1 MNQSNPKLKIE
12 NQAPP
17 ERFAQASRKL
27 PDRVILAHDWLT
39 GMRGGERVLEVL
51 CRSFPKA
58 PIYTLIHNPAAVSDV
73 INAHPVT
80 TSWLQ
85 RVPGIRQHYRY
96 FLPFFPDAIERLQPM
111 AADLLISTSHCVA
124 KGLPPPK
131 GARHLCYCFTPMR
144 YAWLFYEEY
153 FGKNTLKKMALT
165 PYLSRLRAWDRATCD
180 RVDRFVALSRHVQKR
195 IQTFYGREA
204 DVVYPPVNTS
214 FWTPAPPESVGTPR
228 LDQRSEVR
236 SQRSEVDNHE
246 STIRNQ
252 QYIHTSR
259 ASGAYDLIVSA
270 LVPYKKIELA
280 VRAYTR
286 LGYPLKIV
294 GMGTQ
299 STRLRRMA
307 GARIEFL
314 GRLEDER
321 IRDLYRHCR
330 LLVFPGEEDFGI
342 VPVEAQACGRPVVA
356 YGIGGVLETVVD
368 GQTGIF
374 FHAQTEAALL
384 GAIEQGAATTWDPVA
399 IRANA
404 ERFSEANFISGLTA
418 SISKCMGT

>member
-1 MNQSNPKLKIE
+1 MAKFTEQFNRQSAIE

-17 ERFAQASRKL
+17 ERFAQASQKF

-51 CRSFPKA
+51 CRSFPRA

-80 TSWLQ
+80 TAWLQ

-96 FLPFFPDAIERLQPM
+96 FLPFFPGAIERLQPTD
-111 AADLLISTSHCVA
+111 ADLLISTSHCVA
-124 KGLPPPK
+124 KGLRPPK

-153 FGKNTLKKMALT
+153 FGKNALKKMALT
-165 PYLSRLRAWDRATCD
+165 PYLNRLRAWDHATCN

-195 IQTFYGREA
+195 ILTFYGREA

-214 FWTPAPPESVGTPR
+214 FWTPAPAES
-228 LDQRSEVR
+228 
-236 SQRSEVDNHE
+236 
-246 STIRNQ
+246 
-252 QYIHTSR
+252 
-259 ASGAYDLIVSA
+259 AGAYDLIVSA
-270 LVPYKKIELA
+270 LVPYKKIEIA

-294 GMGTQ
+294 GTGTQ
-299 STRLRRMA
+299 YTRLRRMA
-307 GARIEFL
+307 GACIEFL
-314 GRLEDER
+314 GRLDDER
-321 IRDLYRHCR
+321 VRDLYRHCR
-330 LLVFPGEEDFGI
+330 LLIFPGEEDFGI

-356 YGIGGVLETVVD
+356 YGIGGVRETIVD

-374 FHAQTEAALL
+374 FHVQTEAALL
-384 GAIEQGAATTWDPVA
+384 AAIEQAVTIRWDPAV

-418 SISKCMGT
+418 SIARCMGT

>member
-1 MNQSNPKLKIE
+1 MTALSKQFNQQSEIG
-12 NQAPP
+12 NQKFSP
-17 ERFAQASRKL
+17 
-27 PDRVILAHDWLT
+27 RVLLAHDWLT

-51 CRSFPKA
+51 CRSFPQA

-73 INAHPVT
+73 INTHAVI

-85 RVPGIRQHYRY
+85 HIPGIRQNYRY

-111 AADLLISTSHCVA
+111 AANLLISTSHCVA
-124 KGLPPPK
+124 KGLRPPK

-153 FGKNTLKKMALT
+153 FGHNPLKKMALT
-165 PYLSRLRAWDRATCD
+165 PYLNRLRAWDRATCD

-195 IQTFYGREA
+195 ILAFYGREA

-214 FWTPAPPESVGTPR
+214 FWTPASAETADADSSGRSASAELGAPR
-228 LDQRSEVR
+228 LVPRSF
-236 SQRSEVDNHE
+236 SEGGSALHA
-246 STIRNQ
+246 
-252 QYIHTSR
+252 SR

-280 VRAYTR
+280 VRAYNR

-294 GMGTQ
+294 GAGTQ
-299 STRLRRMA
+299 YKRLRRMA

-314 GRLEDER
+314 GQLDDER
-321 IRDLYRHCR
+321 IRDLYRNCR

-356 YGIGGVLETVVD
+356 YGVGGVLETVVD

-374 FHAQTEAALL
+374 FHAQTEEALL
-384 GAIEQGAATTWDPVA
+384 AAVEQAAATTWDPVA

-404 ERFSEANFISGLTA
+404 ERFSEADFISGLSA
-418 SISKCMGT
+418 SIARCMGT

>member
-1 MNQSNPKLKIE
+1 M
-12 NQAPP
+12 
-17 ERFAQASRKL
+17 
-27 PDRVILAHDWLT
+27 
-39 GMRGGERVLEVL
+39 
-51 CRSFPKA
+51 
-58 PIYTLIHNPAAVSDV
+58 
-73 INAHPVT
+73 
-80 TSWLQ
+80 
-85 RVPGIRQHYRY
+85 
-96 FLPFFPDAIERLQPM
+96 
-111 AADLLISTSHCVA
+111 
-124 KGLPPPK
+124 
-131 GARHLCYCFTPMR
+131 
-144 YAWLFYEEY
+144 
-153 FGKNTLKKMALT
+153 
-165 PYLSRLRAWDRATCD
+165 
-180 RVDRFVALSRHVQKR
+180 DRFVALSRHVQKR

>member
-1 MNQSNPKLKIE
+1 MDQSNQKSKIE
-12 NQAPP
+12 NRQFSPN
-17 ERFAQASRKL
+17 
-27 PDRVILAHDWLT
+27 RVIMAHDWLT

-51 CRSFPKA
+51 CRSFPQA
-58 PIYTLIHNPAAVSDV
+58 SIYTLIHNPAAVSDV
-73 INAHPVT
+73 INAHPVM

-96 FLPFFPDAIERLQPM
+96 FLPFFPGAIERLQPM

-124 KGLPPPK
+124 KGLRPPQ
-131 GARHLCYCFTPMR
+131 GTRHLCYCFTPMR

-153 FGKNTLKKMALT
+153 FGGNPLKKMALT
-165 PYLSRLRAWDRATCD
+165 PYLSRLRAWDRATCN

-195 IQTFYGREA
+195 ILTFYGREA

-214 FWTPAPPESVGTPR
+214 FWTPASPENLDALSAEALAKADPRSLLREAAPAFAKPASVGAG
-228 LDQRSEVR
+228 RSEGR
-236 SQRSEVDNHE
+236 P
-246 STIRNQ
+246 
-252 QYIHTSR
+252 R
-259 ASGAYDLIVSA
+259 ANGAYDLIVSA
-270 LVPYKKIELA
+270 LVPYKKIEVA

-294 GMGTQ
+294 GTGTQ
-299 STRLRRMA
+299 YTRLRRMA

-314 GRLEDER
+314 GRLDDER

-330 LLVFPGEEDFGI
+330 LLIFPGEEDFGI

-356 YGIGGVLETVVD
+356 YGIGGVLETVLD

-384 GAIEQGAATTWDPVA
+384 EAVEQGAVTTWNPVA

-418 SISKCMGT
+418 SIARCMSE

>member
-1 MNQSNPKLKIE
+1 MIVFPKQWNQG
-12 NQAPP
+12 
-17 ERFAQASRKL
+17 
-27 PDRVILAHDWLT
+27 RVILAHDWLT

-51 CRSFPKA
+51 CRSFPRA

-73 INAHPVT
+73 INTHPVL

-85 RVPGIRQHYRY
+85 RVPGIRQHYRN
-96 FLPFFPDAIERLQPM
+96 FLPFFPGAIERLQPM
-111 AADLLISTSHCVA
+111 AADLLISTSHCVS
-124 KGLPPPK
+124 KGLRPPQ

-153 FGKNTLKKMALT
+153 FGKNQLKKMALS
-165 PYLSRLRAWDRATCD
+165 PCLSRLRTWDRATCS

-195 IQTFYGREA
+195 ILKFYGREA

-214 FWTPAPPESVGTPR
+214 FWTLDPAMSATGT
-228 LDQRSEVR
+228 
-236 SQRSEVDNHE
+236 
-246 STIRNQ
+246 
-252 QYIHTSR
+252 
-259 ASGAYDLIVSA
+259 YDLIVSA
-270 LVPYKKIELA
+270 LVPYKKIEVA

-294 GMGTQ
+294 GTGTEY
-299 STRLRRMA
+299 TRLRRMA
-307 GARIEFL
+307 SARIEFL
-314 GRLEDER
+314 GRLDDER

-356 YGIGGVLETVVD
+356 YGIGGVLETVLD

-384 GAIEQGAATTWDPVA
+384 AAIEQGAATMWDPVA

-418 SISKCMGT
+418 SIARCMSE

>member
-1 MNQSNPKLKIE
+1 
-12 NQAPP
+12 
-17 ERFAQASRKL
+17 
-27 PDRVILAHDWLT
+27 
-39 GMRGGERVLEVL
+39 
-51 CRSFPKA
+51 
-58 PIYTLIHNPAAVSDV
+58 
-73 INAHPVT
+73 
-80 TSWLQ
+80 Q

-96 FLPFFPDAIERLQPM
+96 FLPFFADAIERLHPM

-124 KGLPPPK
+124 KGLRPPK

-153 FGKNTLKKMALT
+153 FGGNALKKMALT
-165 PYLSRLRAWDRATCD
+165 PYLRRLRAWDRATCN

-195 IQTFYGREA
+195 ILEFYGREA

-214 FWTPAPPESVGTPR
+214 FWTPDPPESFGA
-228 LDQRSEVR
+228 D
-236 SQRSEVDNHE
+236 
-246 STIRNQ
+246 
-252 QYIHTSR
+252 
-259 ASGAYDLIVSA
+259 ASAYDLIVSA
-270 LVPYKKIELA
+270 LVPYKKIEVA

-294 GMGTQ
+294 GTGTQ
-299 STRLRRMA
+299 YTRLRRMA

-314 GRLEDER
+314 GRLDDDR

-356 YGIGGVLETVVD
+356 YGVGGALETVVD

-384 GAIEQGAATTWDPVA
+384 GAVEQCAATTWDPAV

-418 SISKCMGT
+418 SIARCMRT

>member
-1 MNQSNPKLKIE
+1 MDQSNQKSKIE
-12 NQAPP
+12 NRQ
-17 ERFAQASRKL
+17 FS
-27 PDRVILAHDWLT
+27 PDRVIMAHDWLT

-51 CRSFPKA
+51 CRSFPQA
-58 PIYTLIHNPAAVSDV
+58 SIYTLIHNPAAVSDV
-73 INAHPVT
+73 INAHPVM

-96 FLPFFPDAIERLQPM
+96 FLPFFPGAIERLQPM

-124 KGLPPPK
+124 KGLRPPQ

-153 FGKNTLKKMALT
+153 FGGNPLKKMALT
-165 PYLSRLRAWDRATCD
+165 PYLSRLRAWDRATCN

-195 IQTFYGREA
+195 ILTFYGREA

-214 FWTPAPPESVGTPR
+214 FWTPASPEVACT
-228 LDQRSEVR
+228 DAQRA
-236 SQRSEVDNHE
+236 N
-246 STIRNQ
+246 
-252 QYIHTSR
+252 
-259 ASGAYDLIVSA
+259 GAYDLIVSA

-294 GMGTQ
+294 GTGTQ
-299 STRLRRMA
+299 YTRLRRMA
-307 GARIEFL
+307 GARIEFM
-314 GRLEDER
+314 GRLDDER

-356 YGIGGVLETVVD
+356 YGIGGVLETVLD

-384 GAIEQGAATTWDPVA
+384 AAIEQGAATMWDPVA

-418 SISKCMGT
+418 SIARCMSE

>member
-1 MNQSNPKLKIE
+1 MISFTEQSNQQSTIR
-12 NQAPP
+12 NQK
-17 ERFAQASRKL
+17 FSQ
-27 PDRVILAHDWLT
+27 RVILAHDWLT

-51 CRSFPKA
+51 CRSFPRA
-58 PIYTLIHNPAAVSDV
+58 PIYTLIHNPAAVSEV
-73 INAHPVT
+73 INAHPVM

-96 FLPFFPDAIERLQPM
+96 FLPFFPDAIERLQPT

-124 KGLPPPK
+124 KDLRPPK

-153 FGKNTLKKMALT
+153 FGKNPFKKKLLN
-165 PYLSRLRAWDRATCD
+165 PYLNRLRAWDRATCD

-195 IQTFYGREA
+195 ILKFYGREA

-214 FWTPAPPESVGTPR
+214 FWTPAPATSSDAQP
-228 LDQRSEVR
+228 
-236 SQRSEVDNHE
+236 
-246 STIRNQ
+246 STL
-252 QYIHTSR
+252 HASR
-259 ASGAYDLIVSA
+259 ATGAYDLIVSA
-270 LVPYKKIELA
+270 LVPYKKIEVA

-294 GMGTQ
+294 GVGTEYK
-299 STRLRRMA
+299 RLQRMA

-314 GRLEDER
+314 GRLDDER

-356 YGIGGVLETVVD
+356 YGIGGALETVVD

-384 GAIEQGAATTWDPVA
+384 GAVEQAATIRWNPAA

-404 ERFSEANFISGLTA
+404 EQFSEANFISGLTA
-418 SISKCMGT
+418 SIAQCMGT

>member
-1 MNQSNPKLKIE
+1 MTALSEQSNRQSKIE
-12 NQAPP
+12 N
-17 ERFAQASRKL
+17 RKF
-27 PDRVILAHDWLT
+27 PSRVILAHDWLT
-39 GMRGGERVLEVL
+39 GMRGGERVLEIL
-51 CRSFPKA
+51 CRSFPQA

-73 INAHPVT
+73 INAHAVT

-96 FLPFFPDAIERLQPM
+96 FLPFFPGAIERLQPM

-124 KGLPPPK
+124 KGLRPPK

-153 FGKNTLKKMALT
+153 FGKNPLKKMALT
-165 PYLSRLRAWDRATCD
+165 PYLNRLRAWDRATCD

-195 IQTFYGREA
+195 ILEFYGREA

-214 FWTPAPPESVGTPR
+214 FWTPAPPESAGAGSPG
-228 LDQRSEVR
+228 RSALAWAKR
-236 SQRSEVDNHE
+236 SGGAWSAEP
-246 STIRNQ
+246 
-252 QYIHTSR
+252 
-259 ASGAYDLIVSA
+259 GAYDLIVSA
-270 LVPYKKIELA
+270 LVPYKKIEVA
-280 VRAYTR
+280 VRAYNR
-286 LGYPLKIV
+286 LGFPLKIV
-294 GMGTQ
+294 GSGTQ
-299 STRLRRMA
+299 YKRLRRMA
-307 GARIEFL
+307 GTSIEFL
-314 GRLEDER
+314 GRLDDDR

-384 GAIEQGAATTWDPVA
+384 TAIEQAAATTWDPAA
-399 IRANA
+399 IRASA
-404 ERFSEANFISGLTA
+404 ERFSEANFIGGLTA
-418 SISKCMGT
+418 SIARCMGT

>member
-1 MNQSNPKLKIE
+1 MTALPEQSNRQSRATRDRSTTCP
-12 NQAPP
+12 
-17 ERFAQASRKL
+17 ASGGVANRKL

-39 GMRGGERVLEVL
+39 GMRGGERVLEIL
-51 CRSFPKA
+51 CRSFPQA
-58 PIYTLIHNPAAVSDV
+58 PIYTLIHNPATVADV
-73 INAHPVT
+73 INAHAVT

-85 RVPGIRQHYRY
+85 RVPGIWQNYRY
-96 FLPFFPDAIERLQPM
+96 FLPFFPGAIERLQPA

-153 FGKNTLKKMALT
+153 FGRNALKKMALT
-165 PYLSRLRAWDRATCD
+165 PYLNHLRAWDRATCD

-195 IQTFYGREA
+195 ILEFYGREA

-214 FWTPAPPESVGTPR
+214 FWTPALPEGAGT
-228 LDQRSEVR
+228 
-236 SQRSEVDNHE
+236 
-246 STIRNQ
+246 
-252 QYIHTSR
+252 
-259 ASGAYDLIVSA
+259 YDLIVSA
-270 LVPYKKIELA
+270 LVPYKKIEIA
-280 VRAYTR
+280 VRAYNR

-294 GMGTQ
+294 GTGTQ
-299 STRLRRMA
+299 YKRLRRLA

-314 GRLEDER
+314 GRLDDECV
-321 IRDLYRHCR
+321 RDLYRHCR
-330 LLVFPGEEDFGI
+330 LLIFPGEEDFGI

-356 YGIGGVLETVVD
+356 YGIGGALETVVD

-374 FHAQTEAALL
+374 FHAQTETALL
-384 GAIEQGAATTWDPVA
+384 NAVEQAAATKWDSAA

-404 ERFSEANFISGLTA
+404 ELFSEANFISGLAA
-418 SISKCMGT
+418 SIARCMAS

>member
-1 MNQSNPKLKIE
+1 MKRDNIRVNLCEAVTTFSEQFNQQPAISN
-12 NQAPP
+12 QQ
-17 ERFAQASRKL
+17 FSQ
-27 PDRVILAHDWLT
+27 RVILAHDWLT
-39 GMRGGERVLEVL
+39 GMRGGERVLEIL
-51 CRSFPKA
+51 CRSFPQA

-73 INAHPVT
+73 INAHAVT

-96 FLPFFPDAIERLQPM
+96 FLPFFPNAIERLQPRD
-111 AADLLISTSHCVA
+111 ADLLISTSHCVA
-124 KGLPPPK
+124 KGLRPPK

-153 FGKNTLKKMALT
+153 FGKNPLKKMALA
-165 PYLSRLRAWDRATCD
+165 PYLNRLRTWDRSTCD

-195 IQTFYGREA
+195 ILEFYGREA

-214 FWTPAPPESVGTPR
+214 FWTPALPMTP
-228 LDQRSEVR
+228 DAQRSTLNA
-236 SQRSEVDNHE
+236 QRV
-246 STIRNQ
+246 T
-252 QYIHTSR
+252 
-259 ASGAYDLIVSA
+259 GVYDLIVSA

-280 VRAYTR
+280 IRAYNR
-286 LGYPLKIV
+286 LGFPLKIV
-294 GMGTQ
+294 GAGTEHK
-299 STRLRRMA
+299 RLRKMA
-307 GARIEFL
+307 GASIEFL
-314 GRLEDER
+314 GRLDDDR

-356 YGIGGVLETVVD
+356 YGTGGVLETVVD

-374 FHAQTEAALL
+374 FHTQTEAALL
-384 GAIEQGAATTWDPVA
+384 GAIEQAKAVRWAPAT

-404 ERFSEANFISGLTA
+404 ERFSESAFISGLSA
-418 SISKCMGT
+418 SIARCMET

>member
-1 MNQSNPKLKIE
+1 MTALSEQSNRQSAIE
-12 NQAPP
+12 
-17 ERFAQASRKL
+17 SRKF
-27 PDRVILAHDWLT
+27 PARVILAHDWLT

-73 INAHPVT
+73 INAHPVL

-96 FLPFFPDAIERLQPM
+96 FLPFFPSAIERLQPM
-111 AADLLISTSHCVA
+111 SADLLISTSHCVA

-153 FGKNTLKKMALT
+153 FGKNPLKKMALN
-165 PYLSRLRAWDRATCD
+165 PYLDHLRAWDRETCN
-180 RVDRFVALSRHVQKR
+180 RVDHFVALSRHVQKR
-195 IQTFYGREA
+195 IKTFYGREA

-214 FWTPAPPESVGTPR
+214 FWTPDPAESAGALSAIALAKADPR
-228 LDQRSEVR
+228 SLLREAASAGR
-236 SQRSEVDNHE
+236 P
-246 STIRNQ
+246 
-252 QYIHTSR
+252 R

-294 GMGTQ
+294 GTGTQ
-299 STRLRRMA
+299 YTRLRRLA
-307 GARIEFL
+307 GACIEFL
-314 GRLEDER
+314 GRLDDEH

-374 FHAQTEAALL
+374 FHAQTKAALL
-384 GAIEQGAATTWDPVA
+384 GAIEQAATIRWDPAV

-404 ERFSEANFISGLTA
+404 ERFSEANFISGLSA
-418 SISKCMGT
+418 SIARCMEA